1 MIKFYK
7 GAVMK
12 REVTLF
18 INSLTSGGAE
28 RILAIVATELVAQKI
43 KVNLLCIEKDSV
55 YELPKEIEITY
66 LSNLSKHDSNLKK
79 FLYLPLL
86 ALRLKRY
93 IKRNQTPLIQS
104 HIYRANFTN
113 LLAKLFGAK
122 HQVQVVEVTNIGNLK
137 DGGFAKKVN
146 FYLIKL
152 LYRYANKVIFI
163 SQKMREEFLKNF
175 PYVDNYCVINN
186 PHDIEKIEQL
196 SQEKIEDFTFLK
208 NKKYLITVGRLSPEK
223 RLHSVIDTLKEL
235 DEEVELLILGD
246 GVEEQSL
253 KSYTKE
259 QNLQRRVHFLGR
271 VDNPFKYIKASDIFI
286 LASEGEGFPNV
297 IIESMVCG
305 TPVISTDCLTGPRE
319 ILAPSSDINFQ
330 LREGIEVA
338 KYGILYPIDNTNTLI
353 DAINLLLL
361 ENELYSIYQKNGQ
374 IEAQRYS
381 VKNIINQ
388 YKEALCVD

>member
-1 MIKFYK
+1 
-7 GAVMK
+7 MK

-28 RILAIVATELVAQKI
+28 RILAIVATELVKQKI
-43 KVNLLCIEKDSV
+43 DVNLLCIEKDSV
-55 YELPKEIEITY
+55 YKIPKEVNVTY
-66 LSNLSKHDSNLKK
+66 LSSLSKYDSNIKK

-93 IKRNQTPLIQS
+93 IKKNGTPLIQS

-137 DGGFAKKVN
+137 DGGFAKRVN
-146 FYLIKL
+146 FYLIKF

-175 PYVDNYCVINN
+175 PYVNNYCVINN

-196 SQEKIEDFTFLK
+196 SQERVENFTFQK
-208 NKKYLITVGRLSPEK
+208 DKKYLITVGRLSPEK
-223 RLHSVIDTLKEL
+223 RLYSLIDTLKEL
-235 DEEVELLILGD
+235 NRDIELLIVGD

-253 KSYTKE
+253 KAYTKE

-271 VDNPFKYIKASDIFI
+271 VDNPFKYIKASDIFV

-305 TPVISTDCLTGPRE
+305 TPIISTDCLTGPRE
-319 ILAPSSDINFQ
+319 ILAPTTNINFQ
-330 LREGIEVA
+330 LKEDIEVA
-338 KYGILYPIDNTNTLI
+338 QYGILYPIDDRDSLKK
-353 DAINLLLL
+353 AIELLLND
-361 ENELYSIYQKNGQ
+361 NELYTNYQKEAQ
-374 IEAQRYS
+374 TEAQRYS

-388 YKEALCVD
+388 YKEVLCVD

>member
-1 MIKFYK
+1 
-7 GAVMK
+7 MK

-28 RILAIVATELVAQKI
+28 RILAIVATELVKQKI
-43 KVNLLCIEKDSV
+43 DVNLLCIEKDSV
-55 YELPKEIEITY
+55 YKVPKEVKVTY
-66 LSNLSKHDSNLKK
+66 LSSLSKYDSNIKK

-93 IKRNQTPLIQS
+93 IKKNGTPLIQS

-137 DGGFAKKVN
+137 DGDFAKKVN
-146 FYLIKL
+146 FYLIKI

-175 PYVDNYCVINN
+175 PYVNNYCVINN

-196 SQEKIEDFTFLK
+196 SQERVENFTFQRD
-208 NKKYLITVGRLSPEK
+208 KKYLITVGRLSPEK
-223 RLHSVIDTLKEL
+223 RLYSLIDTLKEL
-235 DEEVELLILGD
+235 DRDIELLIVGD

-253 KSYTKE
+253 KAYTKE

-271 VDNPFKYIKASDIFI
+271 VDNPFKYIKASDIFV

-305 TPVISTDCLTGPRE
+305 TPIISTDCLTGPRE
-319 ILAPSSDINFQ
+319 ILAPTTNINFQ
-330 LREGIEVA
+330 LKEDIEVA
-338 KYGILYPIDNTNTLI
+338 QYGILYPIDDRDSLKK
-353 DAINLLLL
+353 AIELLLND
-361 ENELYSIYQKNGQ
+361 NELYTNYQKEAQ

-388 YKEALCVD
+388 YKEVLCVD

>member
-1 MIKFYK
+1 
-7 GAVMK
+7 MK
-12 REVTLF
+12 KEVTLF

-28 RILAIVATELVAQKI
+28 RILAIVATELVEQNI
-43 KVNLLCIEKDSV
+43 EVNLLCIENDNV
-55 YELPKEIEITY
+55 YKLPKEVKITY

-86 ALRLKRY
+86 ALRLKHY
-93 IKRNQTPLIQS
+93 IKRNQTSLIQS

-122 HQVQVVEVTNIGNLK
+122 HQVQVVEVTSIGNLK
-137 DGGFAKKVN
+137 DGGFAKKIN

-175 PYVDNYCVINN
+175 SYIDDYCVINN
-186 PHDIEKIEQL
+186 PHDITKVEQL
-196 SQEKIEDFTFLK
+196 SHEKIDNFTFQK
-208 NKKYLITVGRLSPEK
+208 NKKYLVTVGRLSPEK
-223 RLHSVIDTLKEL
+223 RLYSVIDTLKEL
-235 DEEVELLILGD
+235 DSEIELLIIGD
-246 GVEEQSL
+246 GVEEQNL

-259 QNLQRRVHFLGR
+259 KNLISRVHFLGR
-271 VDNPFKYIKASDIFI
+271 VENPFNYIRASDIFI

-297 IIESMVCG
+297 IIEAMLCG

-319 ILAPSSDINFQ
+319 ILAPSTDINFQ
-330 LREGIEVA
+330 LKEGVEVA
-338 KYGILYPIDNTNTLI
+338 QYGILYPIDDTNALRE
-353 DAINLLLL
+353 AITLLLSD
-361 ENELYSIYQKNGQ
+361 NKLYTTYQNNGQ
-374 IEAQRYS
+374 KEAQRYS

-388 YKEALCVD
+388 YKEALCVE

>member
-1 MIKFYK
+1 
-7 GAVMK
+7 MK

-28 RILAIVATELVAQKI
+28 RILAIVATELVKQKI
-43 KVNLLCIEKDSV
+43 DVNLLCIEKDSV
-55 YELPKEIEITY
+55 YKIPKEVNVTY
-66 LSNLSKHDSNLKK
+66 LSSLSKYDSNIKK

-93 IKRNQTPLIQS
+93 IKKNGTPLIQS

-146 FYLIKL
+146 FYLVKL

-175 PYVDNYCVINN
+175 PYVEEYCVINN

-196 SQEKIEDFTFLK
+196 SQERVENFTFQK
-208 NKKYLITVGRLSPEK
+208 DKKYLITVGRLSPEK
-223 RLHSVIDTLKEL
+223 RLYSLIDTLKEL
-235 DEEVELLILGD
+235 NRDIELLIVGD

-253 KSYTKE
+253 KAYTKE

-271 VDNPFKYIKASDIFI
+271 VDNPFKYIKASDIFV

-319 ILAPSSDINFQ
+319 ILAPTTNINFQ
-330 LREGIEVA
+330 LKEDIEVA
-338 KYGILYPIDNTNTLI
+338 QYGILYPIDDRDSLKK
-353 DAINLLLL
+353 AIELLLND
-361 ENELYSIYQKNGQ
+361 NELYTNYQKEAQ
-374 IEAQRYS
+374 TEAQRYS

-388 YKEALCVD
+388 YKEVLCVD

>member
-1 MIKFYK
+1 
-7 GAVMK
+7 MK

-28 RILAIVATELVAQKI
+28 RILAIVANELVAQNI
-43 KVNLLCIEKDSV
+43 KVNLLCIENDNV
-55 YELPKEIEITY
+55 YRLPKEVKVTY
-66 LSNLSKHDSNLKK
+66 LSKLSKHDSNLKK

-93 IKRNQTPLIQS
+93 IKKNNTHLIQS

-122 HQVQVVEVTNIGNLK
+122 HQVQVVEVTSIGNLK
-137 DGGFAKKVN
+137 NGSFAKKIN

-163 SQKMREEFLKNF
+163 SQKMKEEFLKNF
-175 PYVDNYCVINN
+175 PYIDDYTVINN
-186 PHDIEKIEQL
+186 PHNIEKIEQL
-196 SQEKIEDFTFLK
+196 SQEKIENFTFQK
-208 NKKYLITVGRLSPEK
+208 GKKYLVTVGRLSPEK
-223 RLHSVIDTLKEL
+223 RLYSVIDTLKEL
-235 DEEVELLILGD
+235 DKDIELLIIGD

-253 KSYTKE
+253 KAYTKE
-259 QNLQRRVHFLGR
+259 QNLLARVHFLGR
-271 VDNPFKYIKASDIFI
+271 VDNPFKYIKSSDIFI

-319 ILAPSSDINFQ
+319 ILAPTTDINFQ
-330 LREGIEVA
+330 LKEDIEVA
-338 KYGILYPIDNTNTLI
+338 KYGILYPIDNINSLKK
-353 DAINLLLL
+353 AIKLLL
-361 ENELYSIYQKNGQ
+361 NDNKLYKSYQKNGQ

-388 YKEALCVD
+388 YKEVLCVE

>member
-1 MIKFYK
+1 
-7 GAVMK
+7 MK

-28 RILAIVATELVAQKI
+28 RILAIVATELVKQKI
-43 KVNLLCIEKDSV
+43 DVNLLCIEKDSV
-55 YELPKEIEITY
+55 YKIPKEVNVTY
-66 LSNLSKHDSNLKK
+66 LSSLSKYDSNIKK

-93 IKRNQTPLIQS
+93 IKKNGTPLIQS

-137 DGGFAKKVN
+137 YGGFAKRVN
-146 FYLIKL
+146 FYLIKF

-175 PYVDNYCVINN
+175 PYVNNYCVINN

-196 SQEKIEDFTFLK
+196 SQERVENFTFQK
-208 NKKYLITVGRLSPEK
+208 DKKYLITVGRLSPEK
-223 RLHSVIDTLKEL
+223 RLYSLIDTLKEL
-235 DEEVELLILGD
+235 NRDIELLIVGD

-253 KSYTKE
+253 KAYTKE

-271 VDNPFKYIKASDIFI
+271 VDNPFKYIKASDIFV

-305 TPVISTDCLTGPRE
+305 TPIISTDCLTGPRE
-319 ILAPSSDINFQ
+319 ILAPTTNINFQ
-330 LREGIEVA
+330 LKEDIEVA
-338 KYGILYPIDNTNTLI
+338 QYGILYPIDDRDSLKK
-353 DAINLLLL
+353 AIELLLND
-361 ENELYSIYQKNGQ
+361 NELYTNYQKEAQ
-374 IEAQRYS
+374 TEAQRYS

-388 YKEALCVD
+388 YKEVLCVD

>member
-1 MIKFYK
+1 
-7 GAVMK
+7 MK

-28 RILAIVATELVAQKI
+28 RILAIVATELVAQNI
-43 KVNLLCIEKDSV
+43 KVNLLCIENDNV
-55 YELPKEIEITY
+55 YKLPKEVKISY

-93 IKRNQTPLIQS
+93 IKKNRTPLIQS

-137 DGGFAKKVN
+137 NGGFAKKIN

-175 PYVDNYCVINN
+175 PYIDDYMVINN

-196 SQEKIEDFTFLK
+196 SQEKIENFTFK
-208 NKKYLITVGRLSPEK
+208 KEKKYLITVGRLSPEK
-223 RLHSVIDTLKEL
+223 RLYSVINSLKEL
-235 DEEVELLILGD
+235 DKDIELLILGE
-246 GVEEQSL
+246 GVEEKKL

-259 QNLQRRVHFLGR
+259 QDLLTRVHFLGR
-271 VDNPFKYIKASDIFI
+271 VDNPFKYIKASDIFV
-286 LASEGEGFPNV
+286 LASKGEGFPNV

-319 ILAPSSDINFQ
+319 ILAPTTDINFQ
-330 LREGIEVA
+330 LKEGIEVA
-338 KYGILYPIDNTNTLI
+338 KYGILYPIDDTDTLI
-353 DAINLLLL
+353 EAINLLLC
-361 ENELYSIYQKNGQ
+361 NNKLYTTYQKNGQ
-374 IEAQRYS
+374 IEAQRYR

-388 YKEALCVD
+388 YKEALCVE